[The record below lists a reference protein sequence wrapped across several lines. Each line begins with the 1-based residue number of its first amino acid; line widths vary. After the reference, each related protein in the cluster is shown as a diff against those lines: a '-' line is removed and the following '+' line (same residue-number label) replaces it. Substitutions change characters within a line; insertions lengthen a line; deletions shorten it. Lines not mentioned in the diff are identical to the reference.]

1 MRNFQ
6 SDGILSALQSAFSVE
21 FGAASTPNLQHGS
34 TNMRTIAF
42 VTQKGGAGKSTL
54 ASNISVAAK
63 HAGERVFVIDLDP
76 LQSLVKWSK
85 LRGQSEIA
93 VEHIPASKLV
103 KALEALEKKGV
114 TLVVI
119 DAPGEDSE
127 NLAAAIRAADL
138 CVIPARPNVFD
149 LWASEVTRAK
159 VKEAGKEYIFL
170 LNQIPP
176 SQQSARVE
184 QGAKALQAMG
194 GLLAP
199 MVSARVD
206 YQEAARHGLG
216 VAELHPSSVAAQ
228 EMRELWASV
237 KRRLKKGATAAK
249 AEAKQVAKADAKA
262 PTKGAANAEPKAP
275 AKAPAK
281 VAASAEPKAAASVEP
296 KAAVT
301 AEPKA
306 AEPKA
311 AADST
316 EPKPALALAAKPAH
330 KPSQKPARKAA

>member
-1 MRNFQ
+1 
-6 SDGILSALQSAFSVE
+6 
-21 FGAASTPNLQHGS
+21 
-34 TNMRTIAF
+34 MRTIAF

-54 ASNISVAAK
+54 ASNISVAAEN
-63 HAGERVFVIDLDP
+63 AGERVFVIDLDP

-85 LRGQSEIA
+85 LRGQSDIA

-103 KALEALEKKGV
+103 KSLEALEKKGV

-176 SQQSARVE
+176 AQQSGRVE

-237 KRRLKKGATAAK
+237 KRRLKKGAATAK
-249 AEAKQVAKADAKA
+249 AEAKQIAKGDAKA
-262 PTKGAANAEPKAP
+262 PAKAATKAAANAEPKAP
-275 AKAPAK
+275 AK
-281 VAASAEPKAAASVEP
+281 VDASVEP
-296 KAAVT
+296 KIAASLEAKAAVT
-301 AEPKA
+301 AEPKT
-306 AEPKA
+306 AEPKSAEPKSAEPRA

-316 EPKPALALAAKPAH
+316 EPKPALALAAKPAQ
-330 KPSQKPARKAA
+330 KSSQKHTRKAA

>member
-1 MRNFQ
+1 
-6 SDGILSALQSAFSVE
+6 
-21 FGAASTPNLQHGS
+21 
-34 TNMRTIAF
+34 MRTIAF

-176 SQQSARVE
+176 AQQSARVE

-281 VAASAEPKAAASVEP
+281 VAASFEP